1 MRPNQSGIAYCA
13 VPRWQFFQKTAEKGE
28 RMSGNKMLCPDCGI
42 EMNHHAMKID
52 YANGL
57 DEEIVAD
64 PDFGGVLQE
73 AHTCPG
79 CGMTEL
85 RKAQ

>member
-1 MRPNQSGIAYCA
+1 MGPTNG
-13 VPRWQFFQKTAEKGE
+13 FEGGG
-28 RMSGNKMLCPDCGI
+28 GNKMLCPDCGI

-52 YANGL
+52 YASVP
-57 DEEIVAD
+57 EEETD
-64 PDFGGVLQE
+64 PDYGGVLQE

-79 CGMTEL
+79 CGMIEL

>member
-1 MRPNQSGIAYCA
+1 
-13 VPRWQFFQKTAEKGE
+13 
-28 RMSGNKMLCPDCGI
+28 MLCPDCGI

-52 YANGL
+52 YASVP
-57 DEEIVAD
+57 EEETD
-64 PDFGGVLQE
+64 PDYGGVLQE

-79 CGMTEL
+79 CGMIEL